1 MTINLTDFY
10 DVGKIEFWRTSINVP
25 MYDIEL
31 ISKSTGEVIT
41 WSFTE
46 EYFDKFLNE
55 LEEDTKY
62 LEESLYYTRKKMWW
76 FLWVAYLTNV
86 IIANGII
93 KLKTN
98 LEINYIVGRFV
109 RNIKDTNG
117 EQQQNI

>member
-10 DVGKIEFWRTSINVP
+10 DVGKIEFWRTSVNVP

-62 LEESLYYTRKKMWW
+62 LEESLYYTRKNMWW
-76 FLWVAYLTNV
+76 FLWTN
-86 IIANGII
+86 
-93 KLKTN
+93 
-98 LEINYIVGRFV
+98 E
-109 RNIKDTNG
+109 
-117 EQQQNI
+117 

>member
-1 MTINLTDFY
+1 MVINLTDFY
-10 DVGKIEFWRTSINVP
+10 DIGNIKHWNTSIGVS

-46 EYFDKFLNE
+46 EYFNKFLDE

-76 FLWVAYLTNV
+76 FL
-86 IIANGII
+86 
-93 KLKTN
+93 
-98 LEINYIVGRFV
+98 
-109 RNIKDTNG
+109 
-117 EQQQNI
+117 

>member
-1 MTINLTDFY
+1 MRINLMDFY
-10 DVGKIEFWRTSINVP
+10 DVGKIEFWRTSVNVP

-55 LEEDTKY
+55 LEEDTKH

-76 FLWVAYLTNV
+76 FL
-86 IIANGII
+86 
-93 KLKTN
+93 
-98 LEINYIVGRFV
+98 
-109 RNIKDTNG
+109 
-117 EQQQNI
+117 

>member
-76 FLWVAYLTNV
+76 FL
-86 IIANGII
+86 
-93 KLKTN
+93 
-98 LEINYIVGRFV
+98 
-109 RNIKDTNG
+109 
-117 EQQQNI
+117 

>member
-10 DVGKIEFWRTSINVP
+10 DVGKIEFWRTSVNVP

-55 LEEDTKY
+55 LEEDTKD
-62 LEESLYYTRKKMWW
+62 LEESLYYTKNKMWW
-76 FLWVAYLTNV
+76 FL
-86 IIANGII
+86 
-93 KLKTN
+93 
-98 LEINYIVGRFV
+98 
-109 RNIKDTNG
+109 
-117 EQQQNI
+117 

>member
-10 DVGKIEFWRTSINVP
+10 DVGKIEFWKTSIGVP
-25 MYDIEL
+25 MYEVEL

-76 FLWVAYLTNV
+76 FL
-86 IIANGII
+86 
-93 KLKTN
+93 
-98 LEINYIVGRFV
+98 
-109 RNIKDTNG
+109 
-117 EQQQNI
+117 